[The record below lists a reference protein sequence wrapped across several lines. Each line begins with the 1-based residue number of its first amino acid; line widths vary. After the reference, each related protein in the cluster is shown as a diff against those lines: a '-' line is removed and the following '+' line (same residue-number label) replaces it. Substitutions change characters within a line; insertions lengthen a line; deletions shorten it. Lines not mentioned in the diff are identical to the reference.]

1 MGVSSHAGPRQVI
14 TVTPGREQSPQRSN
28 CMATLVA
35 IGYPDQGTAEQAR
48 QTVAQLES
56 ELIIQAD
63 QVAAISRDLE
73 GKYHVHTTHGGAS
86 AGGGAIWGGFWGL
99 LFGLLFFIPFA
110 GLALGA
116 GLGAL
121 FGHLGEKGIDKA
133 FQQQVR
139 DYVKPGTS
147 ALFLVIEQATPDK
160 AIAALEQYGGTVI
173 KTSLSDEDTRKLQE
187 ALQPPQKAGVA

>member
-1 MGVSSHAGPRQVI
+1 
-14 TVTPGREQSPQRSN
+14 
-28 CMATLVA
+28 MATLVA

-48 QTVAQLES
+48 ETVQRLEAD
-56 ELIIQAD
+56 LIIEAD

-86 AGGGAIWGGFWGL
+86 TAGGAIWGGFWGL

-110 GLALGA
+110 GWAMGA
-116 GLGAL
+116 GMGAL
-121 FGHLGEKGIDKA
+121 LGHMGKKGIDET

-139 DYVKPGTS
+139 DHVQPGTS
-147 ALFLVIEQATPDK
+147 ALFMVIEQVTPDK

-173 KTSLSDEDTRKLQE
+173 KTSLSEEDTKKLQE
-187 ALQPPQKAGVA
+187 ALQPPEGVGASS

>member
-1 MGVSSHAGPRQVI
+1 
-14 TVTPGREQSPQRSN
+14 
-28 CMATLVA
+28 MATLVA

-48 QTVAQLES
+48 QTVHQLEA
-56 ELIIQAD
+56 ELIVQAD

-73 GKYHVHTTHGGAS
+73 GKYHVTTTHGGAS
-86 AGGGAIWGGFWGL
+86 AGGGAIWGSFWGL
-99 LFGLLFFIPFA
+99 LFGLLFFVPFA

-116 GLGAL
+116 GFGAL

-139 DYVKPGTS
+139 DYLKPGTS
-147 ALFLVIEQATPDK
+147 ALFMVIEHATPDK

-173 KTSLSDEDTRKLQE
+173 RTSLSDEDTRKLQE
-187 ALQPPQKAGVA
+187 ALSHEAPTGAAS

>member
-1 MGVSSHAGPRQVI
+1 
-14 TVTPGREQSPQRSN
+14 
-28 CMATLVA
+28 MATLVA

-48 QTVAQLES
+48 ETAGRLES

-63 QVAAISRDLE
+63 QVAAISRDPE
-73 GKYHVHTTHGGAS
+73 GKYHVHTSHGDASTAGGAV
-86 AGGGAIWGGFWGL
+86 WGGFWGL

-110 GLALGA
+110 GWAMGA

-121 FGHLGEKGIDKA
+121 FGHMSKKGIDEQ

-139 DYVKPGTS
+139 DHLQPGTS
-147 ALFLVIEQATPDK
+147 ALFMVIEQATPDK

-173 KTSLSDEDTRKLQE
+173 KTSLSQEDTQKLQD
-187 ALQPPQKAGVA
+187 ALTHPSDAMPAGS

>member
-1 MGVSSHAGPRQVI
+1 
-14 TVTPGREQSPQRSN
+14 
-28 CMATLVA
+28 MATLVA

-48 QTVAQLES
+48 QTVQQLEG

-86 AGGGAIWGGFWGL
+86 AGGGAAWGGFWGL
-99 LFGLLFFIPFA
+99 LFGLLFFIPVL

-121 FGHLGEKGIDKA
+121 FGHMGEKGIDKQ

-147 ALFLVIEQATPDK
+147 ALFLIIEQVTEDK
-160 AIAALEQYGGTVI
+160 AVAALEQYGGTVI
-173 KTSLSDEDTRKLQE
+173 KTSLSEEDTKKLQD
-187 ALQPPQKAGVA
+187 ALQPPAAAEQAS